1 MSLSI
6 HSSST
11 HSEPAADFSDRSEA
25 VSDLDRRRFAAL
37 LNERERTSQQSQQNL
52 SERQA
57 SAKERDMQTKSTSS
71 SDSSAKD
78 LQRLF
83 SSPSREPSQLEGAKD
98 RFADLMKNSQE
109 AGRHDLESGQA
120 GSGQKGASEDATTP
134 MSALFSQGSMGSFL
148 SQLEGAPQAAKPE
161 AAPRLD
167 PQEVQQ
173 IADRI
178 LVSAPSGGAQEVRIT
193 PNSGLL
199 PGTEI
204 IVTRDAA
211 GMLQVSVKTTDETA
225 FQTLVGAQNNLKDAL
240 QSKETMPVRVVIDS
254 QQAGAEDNDSR
265 RRSAGLFEQYGN
277 EES

>member
-1 MSLSI
+1 MSLNI
-6 HSSST
+6 ESSSVFNEPSSAAGDFGG
-11 HSEPAADFSDRSEA
+11 SET
-25 VSDLDRRRFAAL
+25 VSDQDQRRFAAL
-37 LNERERTSQQSQQNL
+37 LNEPERSSQQQI

-57 SAKERDMQTKSTSS
+57 TPQERDMQTQSTSS
-71 SDSSAKD
+71 SSSAKD
-78 LQRLF
+78 LESLSTSQARERAPLESDRGRF
-83 SSPSREPSQLEGAKD
+83 SELLKSGEQ
-98 RFADLMKNSQE
+98 

-120 GSGQKGASEDATTP
+120 GSGQKGAAEDTANP

-265 RRSAGLFEQYGN
+265 RRSAGLFEQYGT